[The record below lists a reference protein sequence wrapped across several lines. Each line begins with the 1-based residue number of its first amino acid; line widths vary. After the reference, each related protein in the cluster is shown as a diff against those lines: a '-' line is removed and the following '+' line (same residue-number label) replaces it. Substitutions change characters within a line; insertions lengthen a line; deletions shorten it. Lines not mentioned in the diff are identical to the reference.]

1 VSRGRILVVDDEPQ
15 IRRVMRATLV
25 AEGYEVLDAR
35 SGEDALELIRAERFD
50 LALLDIN
57 LPGISGIAT
66 CREIRTTSDL
76 AVIMMTVRN
85 GQQDKVEALDAG
97 ADDYVTKPFGM
108 SEMLARIRAALRRT
122 SFHSESGATI
132 VHLGDVEI
140 DFQTRQ
146 VIAHGEPVRLT
157 SKEFDLLSYLA
168 SHPNRT
174 VPHRELLQAVW
185 GPDYGDE
192 QEYLHVFVNRLRKKI
207 ERSSKNPKYIL
218 TEPWVGYRLE
228 LPAEVAHQ

>member
-108 SEMLARIRAALRRT
+108 SEMLARIRAALRRPMA
-122 SFHSESGATI
+122 SPCGSLPRNSI
-132 VHLGDVEI
+132 CSPISPL
-140 DFQTRQ
+140 TR
-146 VIAHGEPVRLT
+146 
-157 SKEFDLLSYLA
+157 
-168 SHPNRT
+168 
-174 VPHRELLQAVW
+174 
-185 GPDYGDE
+185 
-192 QEYLHVFVNRLRKKI
+192 
-207 ERSSKNPKYIL
+207 
-218 TEPWVGYRLE
+218 TEPSPIVNCCKQSGDPTTATSRSICTYS
-228 LPAEVAHQ
+228 